1 MDIDLKPVTNPSVSP
16 LKKPNKIK
24 DFFSK
29 YRKVFYVAIPVV
41 IIGVGAALW
50 VMYTPKTQKT
60 DTSNNTTDT
69 TTPQPTTVADALT
82 GEMVDPATAAKPVTA
97 VMIENSTDARPQS
110 GLSQAGVVYEA
121 IAEGGITR
129 FMAIFQQPYPA
140 IIGPVRSLRP
150 YYLDWATEY
159 DIPAVHAGGS
169 QPALAKIG
177 PSGLKNVDALVY
189 GTSYFYRATDRAAP
203 HNLYTKTDMLANL
216 IATLKFNTAPTFKGL
231 ARKIDA
237 PVATPTHTKIDI
249 TFGSAAYNVGYQY
262 DATSNS
268 YKRFNAGVAS
278 IDRNTSSQITV
289 KNVVVLAIPVSYG
302 TQPDGKPMS
311 DYALKGTGK
320 AYVFIDGD
328 VIVGTW
334 SKTSDKSPTQI
345 LDSTGTAVKFNVG
358 NTWYEAI
365 PAGNAVTY

>member
-1 MDIDLKPVTNPSVSP
+1 MDINLQSVTPPTVSS

-29 YRKVFYVAIPVV
+29 YRKVFYIAIPVV
-41 IIGVGAALW
+41 IIGIGAVVW
-50 VMYTPKTQKT
+50 VMYTPKTQT
-60 DTSNNTTDT
+60 TNTTNDT
-69 TTPQPTTVADALT
+69 TTTATPQPTTVADALT
-82 GEMVDPATAAKPVTA
+82 GAMVDSATAAKPVTA

-140 IIGPVRSLRP
+140 VIGPVRSLRP

-189 GTSYFYRATDRAAP
+189 GTSYFYRATDRVAP

-216 IATLKFNTAPTFKGL
+216 LATLKFNTAPTFKGL
-231 ARKIDA
+231 TRKADA

-249 TFGSAAYNVGYQY
+249 NFGSTSYNIEYQY
-262 DATSNS
+262 DATTNS
-268 YKRFNAGVAS
+268 YKRLNAGVAS
-278 IDRNTSSQITV
+278 IDRNTSAQITV
-289 KNVVVLAIPVSYG
+289 KNVVVLAIPVTYG
-302 TQPDGKPMS
+302 TQPDGKPETI
-311 DYALKGTGK
+311 YALNGTGK
-320 AYVFIDGD
+320 AYIFIDGD
-328 VIVGTW
+328 AIVGTW
-334 SKTSDKSPTQI
+334 SKASDKAPTQI
-345 LDSTGTAVKFNVG
+345 LDSTGAPVKFNVG